1 LKIVSNGLLTTTIAQ
16 FWGVGH
22 RSERAHGLRDTIR
35 PNAHICGLVA
45 RQASA
50 AVSALGATPHN
61 ETSGRTDLDSHANMV
76 VLGKDCFILSQT
88 GLQADVNAFTPD
100 HQSLPI
106 PIVNGAKLYIDPYTG
121 TKWIIVFKHALTV
134 PTMENDLVPPFLLRE
149 AGIEVNETAK
159 IHMKSASVTDHSIY
173 FPSSELRIPLSLHG
187 MFSYFPSYKP
197 TMKDL
202 EEIDEDHILLATPD
216 GSWNPHSD
224 VYATNEENMLDW
236 DGNIV
241 PPKDQVR
248 IMLDDL
254 PDDSVM
260 AASVTISSVE
270 RAIVDRRFQPL
281 PSSNE
286 HSTRQPFSDLTNRE
300 GLPKPVP
307 PEIDKV
313 YAHLKKV
320 SPTLVPQVFEA
331 KLTRQQEVGHFSST
345 IGSCNANYEDIL
357 FPEVEED
364 LSCIEIGSLDF
375 DDSFEAAA
383 TFAGRAKGVGPSHLA
398 KVWRI
403 DLDTAKRTIDATT
416 QLRPQAPIDSLSRN
430 YPTNDRMLRYRRI
443 HTHFFMDTFF
453 ATSKARRSSRGHT
466 CMQLFVTDKP
476 LRSKSQVPAA
486 LKIFAKAI
494 GAPDAIV
501 ADCSGEQTSKETRA
515 FLQQIGTSLQVLEK
529 GTQWANRAE
538 LYIGLIKEAVRK
550 DMKQSGAPIVF

>member
-1 LKIVSNGLLTTTIAQ
+1 MISSAIQELIKPQVPEFDVDALRKVLISAVGTNKEKTQTQPGKATVSFVEATGPSPGTIPTPTATVLRPKPPPISAPPQ
-16 FWGVGH
+16 GITLQ
-22 RSERAHGLRDTIR
+22 SILDRAKCSWEAPVALEGRYSDEHNYTIH

-50 AVSALGATPHN
+50 AVSALSATPHN
-61 ETSGRTDLDSHANMV
+61 EPSGRTDLDSHANMV
-76 VLGKDCFILSQT
+76 VLGRDCFILSQK

-159 IHMKSASVTDHSIY
+159 IHMKSPSVTDHSIY
-173 FPSSELRIPLSLHG
+173 FPSSELRIPLSLYG

-197 TMKDL
+197 TIKDL
-202 EEIDEDHILLATPD
+202 KEIDEDHILLATPD

-224 VYATNEENMLDW
+224 VYAMNEENLLDW

-270 RAIVDRRFQPL
+270 RSIVDRRFQPL

-300 GLPKPVP
+300 GLPKLVP
-307 PEIDKV
+307 PEIDEV

-320 SPTLVPQVFEA
+320 SPTLVPEVFEA
-331 KLTRQQEVGHFSST
+331 KLTRQQEVGHFYSQKSKK
-345 IGSCNANYEDIL
+345 I
-357 FPEVEED
+357 
-364 LSCIEIGSLDF
+364 
-375 DDSFEAAA
+375 
-383 TFAGRAKGVGPSHLA
+383 SHA
-398 KVWRI
+398 
-403 DLDTAKRTIDATT
+403 
-416 QLRPQAPIDSLSRN
+416 
-430 YPTNDRMLRYRRI
+430 
-443 HTHFFMDTFF
+443 
-453 ATSKARRSSRGHT
+453 
-466 CMQLFVTDKP
+466 
-476 LRSKSQVPAA
+476 SKSVLLTLTTP
-486 LKIFAKAI
+486 
-494 GAPDAIV
+494 
-501 ADCSGEQTSKETRA
+501 SK
-515 FLQQIGTSLQVLEK
+515 LQLHLLPR
-529 GTQWANRAE
+529 NCD
-538 LYIGLIKEAVRK
+538 RK
-550 DMKQSGAPIVF
+550 LR